1 MSKNKEEKI
10 ENPFNT
16 FDILKG
22 QFIQPP
28 NDDTDDNTDDTPL
41 DNDEEQDE
49 PEFSQE
55 SEDALNKV
63 IEQQSKAKDKANTAK
78 TDNDDESE
86 EDDSEDN
93 TNQSNGY
100 IDAIKDLSQKG
111 ILEFDSD
118 EIEDSEEGLEKA
130 INETVNNKIKKHIAG
145 FGDEALD
152 FLAFIEN
159 GGNPRDF
166 ISTYYGNESWEDF
179 SLESESAQKTA
190 IRESLRLAGE
200 SPEEIEDLI
209 TTYEDTGILEKRA
222 KVAKDKLIKKE
233 AEQKVQLIELQKQRD
248 AAEKEANR
256 KYWNDFKSDLDKKED
271 LKGFKLTPKLKES
284 LWKHM
289 TMIDKSTGKTAYQL
303 AIENDRDAQLLFAL
317 QSMNK
322 FDISKLEKQVESK
335 VVSKV
340 SGILKNYQPSSK
352 EKISSGRTHVDKDG
366 EDPFALFGSIRA

>member
-1 MSKNKEEKI
+1 MC
-10 ENPFNT
+10 
-16 FDILKG
+16 
-22 QFIQPP
+22 
-28 NDDTDDNTDDTPL
+28 
-41 DNDEEQDE
+41 
-49 PEFSQE
+49 
-55 SEDALNKV
+55 LN
-63 IEQQSKAKDKANTAK
+63 
-78 TDNDDESE
+78 
-86 EDDSEDN
+86 
-93 TNQSNGY
+93 
-100 IDAIKDLSQKG
+100 
-111 ILEFDSD
+111 
-118 EIEDSEEGLEKA
+118 
-130 INETVNNKIKKHIAG
+130 
-145 FGDEALD
+145 LD